1 MNKIKRNSKK
11 IKKRSKK
18 IKNKRL
24 KRLRRVSKKISPNNN
39 KIGGWP
45 NWFAKTSRVSPDP
58 QVQPAAESSIRES
71 LDVPV
76 KGAIEQAE
84 DRDNFTRR
92 KIINIYN
99 EYLLNKE
106 LNPDAKETFDSY
118 LDRITSEYN
127 NIIFTTSVER
137 KEYNDLEDKIPIVSK
152 DNKGSLYNAIL
163 KKSK

>member
-1 MNKIKRNSKK
+1 MNKIKCNTKK
-11 IKKRSKK
+11 IKNRSRK

-24 KRLRRVSKKISPNNN
+24 NRLRRVSKKISPNNN

-45 NWFAKTSRVSPDP
+45 NWFAKSSSIAP
-58 QVQPAAESSIRES
+58 QPQLQPAAEPSIRQS
-71 LDVPV
+71 LHVPV

-118 LDRITSEYN
+118 LDRIASEYN
-127 NIIFTTSVER
+127 NITFTSGVER

-152 DNKGSLYNAIL
+152 YNKGSLYHAIL